1 MITREHVI
9 AAASSAGIQLI
20 WDGKFGR
27 EDYQS
32 IMGSFPALER
42 FYIIAAASRDPEVAK
57 LNGKLMLAKGF
68 ESNLLEERNQ
78 LREQVTLLRDV
89 LSDFDKAAINS
100 KSIIGF
106 AGQSFKLITKMRK
119 ALAATEPNATS

>member
-1 MITREHVI
+1 M
-9 AAASSAGIQLI
+9 AG
-20 WDGKFGR
+20 GKFWSEEDIEFLRKNYDAMTSDQLALVLGR
-27 EDYQS
+27 TKSAINQIANEIGVKKS
-32 IMGSFPALER
+32 PASFGRCISNARKKHKIE
-42 FYIIAAASRDPEVAK
+42 I
-57 LNGKLMLAKGF
+57 
-68 ESNLLEERNQ
+68 ES

-119 ALAATEPNATS
+119 ALAATEPERKQNDN